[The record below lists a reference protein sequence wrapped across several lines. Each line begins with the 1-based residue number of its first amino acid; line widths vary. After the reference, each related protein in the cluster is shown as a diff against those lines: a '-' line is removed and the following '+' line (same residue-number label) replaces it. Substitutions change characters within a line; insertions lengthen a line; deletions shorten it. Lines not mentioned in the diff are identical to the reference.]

1 MRVWVLCLAL
11 LLAAWPAVA
20 GSEFYH
26 QVAVE
31 FVSGSKVMTVEDTGN
46 YVDYGEGKT
55 VVKQVVMDV
64 APEVDDGQ
72 VFVPLRY
79 AAEGLRYNVVWYG
92 ERKVVVLEQGSRAP
106 GALLNRDPMEDP
118 LLRSLFVPGN
128 PRYGERK
135 LEIPVGGET
144 PARIVKP
151 GRILVPAGV
160 LADVL
165 GVRGWEDPEKKTA
178 GLAIDLVSD

>member
-1 MRVWVLCLAL
+1 MRIWVVCLVFLSAF
-11 LLAAWPAVA
+11 WPAAA
-20 GSEFYH
+20 GAESYH
-26 QVAVE
+26 RVAVE
-31 FVSGSKVMTVEDTGN
+31 FISGSKVMTVEDTGN

-55 VVKQVVMDV
+55 VVKQVEMDV

-79 AAEGLRYNVVWYG
+79 AAEGLRYNVVWDV

-106 GALLNRDPMEDP
+106 DALLNRDPMEDP

-128 PRYGERK
+128 PCYGERK
-135 LEIPVGGET
+135 LEIPVGGEI

-151 GRILVPAGV
+151 GRVLVPAGV

-178 GLAIDLVSD
+178 GLAIDLVSE